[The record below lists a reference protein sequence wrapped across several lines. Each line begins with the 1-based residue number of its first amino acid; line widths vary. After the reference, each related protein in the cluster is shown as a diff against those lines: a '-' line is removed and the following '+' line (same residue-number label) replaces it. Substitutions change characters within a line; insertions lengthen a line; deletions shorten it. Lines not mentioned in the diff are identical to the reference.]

1 MVTDASKV
9 QYVLIVGLIIRNM
22 AKNEGKWPKMEKIV
36 LEMVLQETSQ
46 KSLSSE
52 CFFIN
57 LDF

>member
-9 QYVLIVGLIIRNM
+9 QYVLLIIRNM

-46 KSLSSE
+46 KS
-52 CFFIN
+52 
-57 LDF
+57 

>member
-22 AKNEGKWPKMEKIV
+22 AINEGKWPKMEKIV

-46 KSLSSE
+46 KS
-52 CFFIN
+52 
-57 LDF
+57 